1 MIALLNSYGFLI
13 VSCLSAAVLAL
24 SLYLPLLAGQL
35 SLAAPGFYAV
45 GGYTAAI
52 MSTQVFPVPSGAPYP
67 LGLLLVEMTVAGG
80 ACALLAV
87 LVGVPALRLQGI
99 YLALATIA
107 FVEVLR
113 VLALNLTVA
122 GGAIGIFGIP
132 QVFGSPLGYVWVAGP
147 LLLAAC
153 LFTMRLE
160 KTRVGRSL
168 IAVRE
173 DELAA
178 ASVGVNPPP
187 SKLTAFVLGGVLAGL
202 TGAMSAHF
210 LNTWNSRQGTFDVSI
225 AVLAFVLIGGSRT
238 WLGPV
243 VGGVALTALPE
254 LLRASADVGQLPA
267 WMGDLLRDGR
277 LIIYGLLL
285 AVGCLF
291 FPRGLVTPELY
302 AFIGRRFRR
311 LINRPTEEDEQ
322 MTEAAVQATTAASTS
337 GRGGAQ

>member
-1 MIALLNSYGFLI
+1 VG
-13 VSCLSAAVLAL
+13 LA
-24 SLYLPLLAGQL
+24 
-35 SLAAPGFYAV
+35 
-45 GGYTAAI
+45 
-52 MSTQVFPVPSGAPYP
+52 
-67 LGLLLVEMTVAGG
+67 
-80 ACALLAV
+80 
-87 LVGVPALRLQGI
+87 VGVPALRLQGI

-113 VLALNLTVA
+113 VFALNLPVA
-122 GGAIGIFGIP
+122 GGAVGIFGIP
-132 QVFGSPLGYVWVAGP
+132 QVFDAPLGYAWVAGP
-147 LLLAAC
+147 LLLVAC
-153 LFTMRLE
+153 AFTMRLE

-168 IAVRE
+168 TAVRE

-178 ASVGVNPPP
+178 ASVGINAPR
-187 SKLTAFVLGGVLAGL
+187 SKLTAFVLGAVLAGL

-243 VGGVALTALPE
+243 LGGVGLTALPE
-254 LLRASADVGQLPA
+254 ILRASADVGQLPA

-285 AVGCLF
+285 AAGCLF

-302 AFIGRRFRR
+302 AFVGRCVRQF
-311 LINRPTEEDEQ
+311 LNRPTEEDEQ
-322 MTEAAVQATTAASTS
+322 MAEAGKRTASAAAPSVA
-337 GRGGAQ
+337 GGAK